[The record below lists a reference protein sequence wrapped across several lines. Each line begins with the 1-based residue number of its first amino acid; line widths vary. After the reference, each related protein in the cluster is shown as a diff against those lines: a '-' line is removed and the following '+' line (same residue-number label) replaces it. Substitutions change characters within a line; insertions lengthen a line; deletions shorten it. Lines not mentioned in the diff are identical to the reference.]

1 MNISSCELVFR
12 RHSIVKTLHSNE
24 SKIINSINVKDVQSV
39 EYKTIYITQNRIKK
53 IKNKKVKHKFKKK
66 KNVKSTSVRDMQ
78 SVEYKTQS
86 ASKIFTAL
94 TECEHVTHKRLS
106 LASACSTVTL

>member
-24 SKIINSINVKDVQSV
+24 SKIINSINVADVQSV

-53 IKNKKVKHKFKKK
+53 NEKK
-66 KNVKSTSVRDMQ
+66 M
-78 SVEYKTQS
+78 
-86 ASKIFTAL
+86 
-94 TECEHVTHKRLS
+94 
-106 LASACSTVTL
+106 

>member
-12 RHSIVKTLHSNE
+12 RHSIVKTLHSNK

-53 IKNKKVKHKFKKK
+53 K
-66 KNVKSTSVRDMQ
+66 
-78 SVEYKTQS
+78 
-86 ASKIFTAL
+86 L
-94 TECEHVTHKRLS
+94 
-106 LASACSTVTL
+106 

>member
-53 IKNKKVKHKFKKK
+53 KCKKYKCKQS
-66 KNVKSTSVRDMQ
+66 STLALVR
-78 SVEYKTQS
+78 
-86 ASKIFTAL
+86 
-94 TECEHVTHKRLS
+94 
-106 LASACSTVTL
+106 